1 MRRDGSGTLS
11 RHGLG
16 IGAFLAPVLILYV
29 AFFIYPLFFIGITS
43 LMEWTGISKAQF
55 VGLENYKRLFSDATF
70 ILGVRNNLIW
80 AFASGFIQIP
90 LATLVALILARRVRF
105 WKFLRTLYFLPNV
118 ISAVALAMLWKAIYN
133 PTYGLL
139 NGLLGLVGIQGH
151 NWLGDTATALTAVIA
166 QSVLYIGYFM
176 IIILA
181 AITNIPDSLYEAAEI
196 DGASV
201 IQQTFRI
208 TLPMITGTLVTS
220 ITLAMAYGMRH
231 FEATFLMTG
240 GGPAYATT
248 TMGIQLYNKMDAFRY
263 GEASAIGAILIL
275 LGTVLIVVIRS
286 LLSKND
292 PMAEAAQ

>member
-1 MRRDGSGTLS
+1 MRRGGSGILG

-16 IGAFLAPVLILYV
+16 IGVFLAPVLILYG
-29 AFFIYPLFFIGITS
+29 AFFVYPLIFIGLTS
-43 LMEWTGISKAQF
+43 MMEWTGISKAQY
-55 VGLENYKRLFSDATF
+55 VGFGNFKRLFSDATF
-70 ILGVRNNLIW
+70 LLGIRNNFIW

-90 LATLVALILARRVRF
+90 LATLVALILARKVRF

-133 PTYGLL
+133 PVYGLL
-139 NGLLGLVGIQGH
+139 NGLLSLAGLQPH
-151 NWLGDTATALTAVIA
+151 NWLGDTGTALPAVIA
-166 QSVLYIGYFM
+166 QSVVYIGYFM

-181 AITNIPDSLYEAAEI
+181 AITSIPESLYEAAEI

-201 IQQTFRI
+201 LQQTFRI

-240 GGPAYATT
+240 GGPAHATT

-275 LGTVLIVVIRS
+275 LGTVLIVLIRS